1 MDAIAFRFSTES
13 RAARALPPR
22 WPSVRAASLIP
33 TDSLCLALSIMAS
46 AALAALLF
54 ERFGPWT
61 ACFYYSAVLAVV
73 AAGLIFGLKLTAAPI
88 KAPWPCRR
96 RPSSQRAARLRE

>member
-54 ERFGPWT
+54 ERFGTWT
-61 ACFYYSAVLAVV
+61 ACFCGSAVLAVV
-73 AAGLIFGLKLTAAPI
+73 AV
-88 KAPWPCRR
+88 RR
-96 RPSSQRAARLRE
+96 VIDPHLRRDQIGRSDWCDRQLMTGQ